1 MALFVDSKLAACLM
15 MSNLAAELKQHAVTL
30 YEVRWGGVIRR
41 MREGEKGEGEGI
53 SGGSNRV
60 VF

>member
-1 MALFVDSKLAACLM
+1 M